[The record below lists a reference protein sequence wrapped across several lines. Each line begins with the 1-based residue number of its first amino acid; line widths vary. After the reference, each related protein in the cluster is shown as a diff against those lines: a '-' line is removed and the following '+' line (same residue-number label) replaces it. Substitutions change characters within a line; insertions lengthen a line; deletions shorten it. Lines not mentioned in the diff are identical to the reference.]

1 MMFSMEEEKKFIQM
15 EILMKA
21 NLNKEEEM
29 DKEFII
35 SLMEE
40 FIEESG

>member
-1 MMFSMEEEKKFIQM
+1 MMFSMEEEKKFIRM
-15 EILMKA
+15 EILMKV

-35 SLMEE
+35 FLMEE
-40 FIEESG
+40 FTEESG